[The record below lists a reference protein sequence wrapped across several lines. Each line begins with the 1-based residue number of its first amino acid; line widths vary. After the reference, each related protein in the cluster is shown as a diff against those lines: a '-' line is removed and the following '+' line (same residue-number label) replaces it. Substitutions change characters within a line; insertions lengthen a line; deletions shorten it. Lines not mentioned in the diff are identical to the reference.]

1 MEQRISLQGWKFS
14 EPTCGR
20 GDVAPPSELKKK
32 KKKKTERGTES
43 EAQ

>member
-32 KKKKTERGTES
+32 KKKTERGTES